1 MKTIKRITAAMAA
14 LALAGVVAGCAQ
26 RPAATLSDEALL
38 DSVERRTFDYFWSG
52 AEPNSGLACE
62 RINMDGIY
70 PENDE
75 TVVTTGGS
83 GFGILA
89 LIAGMERG
97 YVTREQGIERFE
109 RIVSFLERA
118 DRFHGAWPHWIEGRT
133 GRVKPFG
140 KKDNG
145 GDLVE
150 TAFLVQGLLAAHQ
163 YFAQGNER
171 EQALAQRID
180 TLWRGVEWSWYRNGQ
195 NVLYWHWSP
204 EYGWEMNFAVH
215 GFNECLVM
223 YILAAASPTY
233 PIDREVYTEGWAENG
248 AIVDEHEVEGYRLR
262 LRYQGVEAGPLF
274 WAHYSFLGLD
284 PRGLRDDYCED
295 YFGEMRDYSLINR
308 AYCIRNPRH
317 YKGYGTDCW
326 GLTAGY
332 AAHAPVERED
342 RGVIAPT
349 AALSSIVYTPEES
362 MDVMRYLYGPLH
374 EKVWG
379 PYGFYDAFS
388 QTDDW
393 YPQKYLA
400 IDQGPIAVM
409 IENHRSE
416 LLWRLFMSHPD
427 VQNGLRKL
435 GFESPIGRCVPF
447 IQIEQKNVTRKGTL
461 KSVTQPWKIATTAYC
476 GPATRVRI
484 GRVVSKVVA
493 PPDEIAASGPKRPA
507 THGAASS
514 VKSSRRTLQS
524 RATVPS
530 STLRSSEMKML
541 DSE

>member
-1 MKTIKRITAAMAA
+1 MKTIWIATAVAS
-14 LALAGVVAGCAQ
+14 LALTGVVAGCSQ
-26 RPAATLSDEALL
+26 RPATVLTDAALL
-38 DSVERRTFDYFWSG
+38 DSVERRTFDYFWTG

-70 PENDE
+70 PEDDR

-89 LIAGMERG
+89 LIAGIERG
-97 YVTREQGIERFE
+97 YITREEGIERFE
-109 RIVSFLERA
+109 RIVSFLEKA
-118 DRFHGAWPHWIEGRT
+118 DRFHGAWPHWIEGET

-171 EQALAQRID
+171 EQTLAQRID

-248 AIVDEHEVEGYRLR
+248 AIVDPHEVEGYKLH

-284 PRGLRDDYCED
+284 PRGLRDRYCED
-295 YFGEMRDYSLINR
+295 YFGEMRNYSLINR
-308 AYCIRNPRH
+308 AYCIRNPKH
-317 YKGYGTDCW
+317 YKGYGKDCW
-326 GLTAGY
+326 GLTASYSTVGY
-332 AAHAPVERED
+332 AAHAPIERED
-342 RGVIAPT
+342 HGVIAPT

-362 MDVMRYLYGPLH
+362 MDVMRYLYGPLGK
-374 EKVWG
+374 KVWG
-379 PYGFYDAFS
+379 IYGFYDAFS

-393 YPQKYLA
+393 YPEKYLA

-435 GFESPIGRCVPF
+435 GFESPV
-447 IQIEQKNVTRKGTL
+447 
-461 KSVTQPWKIATTAYC
+461 
-476 GPATRVRI
+476 
-484 GRVVSKVVA
+484 
-493 PPDEIAASGPKRPA
+493 
-507 THGAASS
+507 
-514 VKSSRRTLQS
+514 LQ
-524 RATVPS
+524 
-530 STLRSSEMKML
+530 
-541 DSE
+541 

>member
-1 MKTIKRITAAMAA
+1 MKTIKRITAAVAA

-204 EYGWEMNFAVH
+204 EYGREMNFAVH

-295 YFGEMRDYSLINR
+295 YFGEMRNYSLINR

-317 YKGYGTDCW
+317 YKGYGKDCW
-326 GLTAGY
+326 GLTASYSTAGY

-435 GFESPIGRCVPF
+435 GFDSPV
-447 IQIEQKNVTRKGTL
+447 
-461 KSVTQPWKIATTAYC
+461 
-476 GPATRVRI
+476 
-484 GRVVSKVVA
+484 
-493 PPDEIAASGPKRPA
+493 
-507 THGAASS
+507 
-514 VKSSRRTLQS
+514 LQ
-524 RATVPS
+524 
-530 STLRSSEMKML
+530 
-541 DSE
+541 

>member
-233 PIDREVYTEGWAENG
+233 PIDREVYTEGWAANG

-295 YFGEMRDYSLINR
+295 YFGEMRNYSLINR

-317 YKGYGTDCW
+317 YKGYGKDCW
-326 GLTAGY
+326 GLTASYSTAGY

-435 GFESPIGRCVPF
+435 GFESPV
-447 IQIEQKNVTRKGTL
+447 
-461 KSVTQPWKIATTAYC
+461 
-476 GPATRVRI
+476 
-484 GRVVSKVVA
+484 
-493 PPDEIAASGPKRPA
+493 
-507 THGAASS
+507 
-514 VKSSRRTLQS
+514 LQ
-524 RATVPS
+524 
-530 STLRSSEMKML
+530 
-541 DSE
+541 

>member
-1 MKTIKRITAAMAA
+1 MKTIKRITAAVAA

-248 AIVDEHEVEGYRLR
+248 AIVDANEVEGYRLR
-262 LRYQGVEAGPLF
+262 LRYEGVEDGPLF

-317 YKGYGTDCW
+317 YKGYGKDCW
-326 GLTAGY
+326 GLTASYSTAGY

-435 GFESPIGRCVPF
+435 GFDSPV
-447 IQIEQKNVTRKGTL
+447 
-461 KSVTQPWKIATTAYC
+461 
-476 GPATRVRI
+476 
-484 GRVVSKVVA
+484 
-493 PPDEIAASGPKRPA
+493 
-507 THGAASS
+507 
-514 VKSSRRTLQS
+514 LQ
-524 RATVPS
+524 
-530 STLRSSEMKML
+530 
-541 DSE
+541 

>member
-1 MKTIKRITAAMAA
+1 M
-14 LALAGVVAGCAQ
+14 
-26 RPAATLSDEALL
+26 L

-150 TAFLVQGLLAAHQ
+150 TAFLVQGCWPRISISRR
-163 YFAQGNER
+163 GNER

-248 AIVDEHEVEGYRLR
+248 AIVDEHEVEGYRLPPAVSGR
-262 LRYQGVEAGPLF
+262 RGRSA
-274 WAHYSFLGLD
+274 FLGALLL
-284 PRGLRDDYCED
+284 PRAGSARAERRLLRGLFRRDARLFAHQPC
-295 YFGEMRDYSLINR
+295 
-308 AYCIRNPRH
+308 
-317 YKGYGTDCW
+317 
-326 GLTAGY
+326 LTA
-332 AAHAPVERED
+332 
-342 RGVIAPT
+342 
-349 AALSSIVYTPEES
+349 S
-362 MDVMRYLYGPLH
+362 
-374 EKVWG
+374 
-379 PYGFYDAFS
+379 
-388 QTDDW
+388 
-393 YPQKYLA
+393 A
-400 IDQGPIAVM
+400 IP
-409 IENHRSE
+409 
-416 LLWRLFMSHPD
+416 
-427 VQNGLRKL
+427 
-435 GFESPIGRCVPF
+435 
-447 IQIEQKNVTRKGTL
+447 GT
-461 KSVTQPWKIATTAYC
+461 
-476 GPATRVRI
+476 TRVTARI
-484 GRVVSKVVA
+484 AG
-493 PPDEIAASGPKRPA
+493 G
-507 THGAASS
+507 
-514 VKSSRRTLQS
+514 
-524 RATVPS
+524 
-530 STLRSSEMKML
+530 
-541 DSE
+541 